1 LKSYAKAGAVA
12 EEVFTAIKTVFAFN
26 GASNE
31 IKRCIF
37 SITFDYLFLSQ
48 VFIFGLESYESKL
61 DDARKYGI
69 KKGIINGVLVGFL
82 WLVIYGAYALG
93 FWYGWKLTTNIDPAT
108 GKPEFSVGKI
118 LTVFF
123 NIIIAVFNL
132 GSAGPFISTL
142 AISRA
147 AAFEVFKIIDRVI

>member
-1 LKSYAKAGAVA
+1 
-12 EEVFTAIKTVFAFN
+12 
-26 GASNE
+26 
-31 IKRCIF
+31 
-37 SITFDYLFLSQ
+37 
-48 VFIFGLESYESKL
+48 
-61 DDARKYGI
+61 
-69 KKGIINGVLVGFL
+69 
-82 WLVIYGAYALG
+82 
-93 FWYGWKLTTNIDPAT
+93 LTTNIDPVT